1 MTLRVSEGLIDL
13 ATRNLKLNS
22 DLRTHGPLFHW
33 AQLVRLPNVF
43 TVIADVSAGFLLVG
57 QSPES
62 SLRWLLVVLAGI
74 ALYWAGMILNDVFD
88 LDIDRVERPN
98 RPLPAGKICPV
109 RARWIG
115 WSLVPIGILLGTLS
129 GMLPS
134 ESHPPTWLPG
144 ILAVVLAA
152 AIYAYNG
159 PLKKTPLAPVTMGL
173 CRMLSFL
180 LGAAPVLIL
189 PHMSGEPF
197 REQYIIAIAL
207 GLGLYIMGITL
218 MARDEATSPNITA
231 GESPNLKV
239 GLVVMVI
246 GAGVLAFA
254 PGTALPEIQKT
265 WYLSASRHFPF
276 LIGMI
281 VYPIVLR
288 AHRCLRR
295 PTPERIQ
302 MTIRSGILT
311 IIPFSAAIAMLA
323 AGPIWGLA
331 IFSLIVPAFLLGAK
345 LRIT

>member
-1 MTLRVSEGLIDL
+1 MNDDQR
-13 ATRNLKLNS
+13 K
-22 DLRTHGPLFHW
+22 HGPFFYW

-43 TVIADVSAGFLLVG
+43 TVVADVSAGFLLVSQG
-57 QSPES
+57 PEP
-62 SLRWLLVVLAGI
+62 LLAWLLVVLAGV
-74 ALYWAGMILNDVFD
+74 AFYWAGMILNDVFD
-88 LDIDRVERPN
+88 LEIDRVERPN
-98 RPLPAGKICPV
+98 RPLPAGNICSI

-115 WSLVPIGILLGTLS
+115 WALLAIGILLGTLS
-129 GMLPS
+129 GMLPNQT
-134 ESHPPTWLPG
+134 HPTTWLPA
-144 ILAVVLAA
+144 ILSVVLAA
-152 AIYAYNG
+152 AVYAYNG
-159 PLKKTPLAPVTMGL
+159 PLKNTPLAPSTMGF

-180 LGAAPVLIL
+180 LGTAPVLIL

-197 REQYIIAIAL
+197 RDQYIIAIAL

-218 MARDEATSPNITA
+218 MARDEATSPNIA
-231 GESPNLKV
+231 AEQSPNLKV

-254 PGTALPEIQKT
+254 PRTALPDIQKT

-288 AHRCLRR
+288 AYRCLRR

-302 MTIRSGILT
+302 MMIRSGILT

-331 IFSLIVPAFLLGAK
+331 IFTLIVPAFLLSAK
-345 LRIT
+345 LRMT